1 MLEIGICDDQ
11 PECVEMLQNLLD
23 CYLKKKRLD
32 AHVTVF
38 GSTEELLS
46 EDWQRF
52 QILFLDVVMGKQDG
66 VTAAKEIRRKNPD
79 VSLLFVSAYLDY
91 ATMGYQVKASAYLLK
106 SQLANIFDSAM
117 DAVLLERKLN
127 QDRMDITVDGCK
139 VSMPLHR
146 IMYIESQ
153 GRMAVFNCGCEYHTY
168 MRFSDIEGLLAGKGF
183 LRVHRCYIVNLAHC
197 VTIKN
202 YQAVLDN
209 GKTLPCSRQEYRS
222 LVQRLVRW
230 KGINR

>member
-1 MLEIGICDDQ
+1 
-11 PECVEMLQNLLD
+11 
-23 CYLKKKRLD
+23 
-32 AHVTVF
+32 
-38 GSTEELLS
+38 
-46 EDWQRF
+46 
-52 QILFLDVVMGKQDG
+52 
-66 VTAAKEIRRKNPD
+66 
-79 VSLLFVSAYLDY
+79 
-91 ATMGYQVKASAYLLK
+91 
-106 SQLANIFDSAM
+106 
-117 DAVLLERKLN
+117 
-127 QDRMDITVDGCK
+127 
-139 VSMPLHR
+139 
-146 IMYIESQ
+146 
-153 GRMAVFNCGCEYHTY
+153 